1 MMKGGNPIMFSRG
14 IQMTNIN
21 GDIQK
26 KEYQAMYDGNKSNMV
41 LNDGNLKYYIEG
53 HSPIQDDDVLNLFNQ
68 KPSNQNIETKL
79 KLLINKPKKRKKKK
93 KKKKKRKKTKKIR
106 FKIPVKRKKIHYT
119 VKKRSPSKSKRV
131 YKKKTPSKSKT
142 KKKSPS
148 KKSTIQK
155 LLPDKLL
162 KTII

>member
-1 MMKGGNPIMFSRG
+1 MKGGNPIMFSRG

-26 KEYQAMYDGNKSNMV
+26 KEYQAMYDGNKSKMV

-79 KLLINKPKKRKKKK
+79 KLLLNKPKKRKR
-93 KKKKKRKKTKKIR
+93 KKRRKKRTKKIR
-106 FKIPVKRKKIHYT
+106 FKIPSKKKKIHYT
-119 VKKRSPSKSKRV
+119 VRKRTPSKSKSRKSPS
-131 YKKKTPSKSKT
+131 KKKTPSKSR
-142 KKKSPS
+142 KKSLS

-155 LLPDKLL
+155 LLPEKLL

>member
-14 IQMTNIN
+14 IQITNIN

-26 KEYQAMYDGNKSNMV
+26 REYEAIYDGNKSKML
-41 LNDGNLKYYIEG
+41 LNDGHQKHLIIAE
-53 HSPIQDDDVLNLFNQ
+53 DDDIQKLFHQN
-68 KPSNQNIETKL
+68 PSKQNIETKL
-79 KLLINKPKKRKKKK
+79 KLLLNKPKKRKRKKRR
-93 KKKKKRKKTKKIR
+93 RKKTKRIR
-106 FKIPVKRKKIHYT
+106 FKIPSKKKKIHYT
-119 VKKRSPSKSKRV
+119 VRKRTPSKSKSRKSPS
-131 YKKKTPSKSKT
+131 KKKTPSKSKS

-155 LLPDKLL
+155 LLPEKLL

>member
-14 IQMTNIN
+14 IQITNIN

-26 KEYQAMYDGNKSNMV
+26 KEYEAIYDGNKSKML
-41 LNDGNLKYYIEG
+41 LNDGHQKHLIIAE
-53 HSPIQDDDVLNLFNQ
+53 DDDIQKLFHQN
-68 KPSNQNIETKL
+68 PSKQNIETKL
-79 KLLINKPKKRKKKK
+79 KLLLNKPKKRKRKKRR
-93 KKKKKRKKTKKIR
+93 RKKTKRIR
-106 FKIPVKRKKIHYT
+106 FKIPSKKKKIHYT
-119 VKKRSPSKSKRV
+119 VRKRTPSKSKSRKSPS
-131 YKKKTPSKSKT
+131 KKKTPSKSKS

-155 LLPDKLL
+155 LLPEKLL